1 VPGTF
6 DDLPADDQRL
16 LRQLGAFR
24 RHHRG
29 TYLMLEGDRT
39 DHALFI
45 CSGRIKI
52 VRTSDDGRESVIA
65 VREAGEL
72 VGELN
77 ALAGSS
83 APRAASVVALSDVTV
98 RSIPATELLR
108 LAATRPAISFALMRA
123 LAVRL
128 REATERQA
136 EAAGYDSLRRVARVL
151 VSYAERDGETVDGG
165 GRQVTGLTQSDLAG
179 LVATSPTSVARALAA
194 LRSRG
199 LVTTSRRSVAIPDLE
214 AMRRFIG

>member
-1 VPGTF
+1 MPGTF
-6 DDLPADDQRL
+6 DDLPADDQRE

-24 RHHRG
+24 RHQRG

-45 CSGRIKI
+45 CSGRLKI
-52 VRTSDDGRESVIA
+52 VRTSDEGRESVVA

-98 RSIPATELLR
+98 RSIPA
-108 LAATRPAISFALMRA
+108 
-123 LAVRL
+123 VRL

-151 VSYAERDGETVDGG
+151 VSYAERNGEVVDGG
-165 GRQVTGLTQSDLAG
+165 VRQVTGLTQTDLAG
-179 LVATSPTSVARALAA
+179 LVAMSPTSVARALAA

-199 LVTTSRRSVAIPDLE
+199 LVTTSRRSVAIPDLD